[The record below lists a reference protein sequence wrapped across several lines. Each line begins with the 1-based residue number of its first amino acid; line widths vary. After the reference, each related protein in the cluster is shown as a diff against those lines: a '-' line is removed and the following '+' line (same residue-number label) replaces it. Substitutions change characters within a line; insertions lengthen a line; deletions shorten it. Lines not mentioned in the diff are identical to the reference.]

1 MKKSFLIIISIIFIG
16 QVFSQSKEVPFTL
29 DDRDRIMS
37 TEVELNSL
45 RNEMKTEFSSVRD
58 EISSLRKETKTEFSS
73 VRNEFSSVRNEI
85 SSLRNE
91 MNSKIDILF
100 WGFGIVVP
108 LILFL
113 FGYIVFDRK
122 TGIKPLEQDIS
133 IIKHRQNNLSKA
145 MSELAQVDKKFAEA
159 IKKVAL

>member
-1 MKKSFLIIISIIFIG
+1 MKRFLIIIIAIILFG
-16 QVFSQSKEVPFTL
+16 QIYSQSKEVPFTL
-29 DDRDRIMS
+29 DDRDRIMR
-37 TEVELNSL
+37 TAVELNSL
-45 RNEMKTEFSSVRD
+45 RNEMKTEFSSVRKEMRT
-58 EISSLRKETKTEFSS
+58 EIG
-73 VRNEFSSVRNEI
+73 SVRNEI
-85 SSLRNE
+85 NSLRNE
-91 MNSKIDILF
+91 MNSRIDILF
-100 WGFGIVVP
+100 WGFGIVIT

-145 MSELAQVDKKFAEA
+145 LSELAQVDKKFAEA